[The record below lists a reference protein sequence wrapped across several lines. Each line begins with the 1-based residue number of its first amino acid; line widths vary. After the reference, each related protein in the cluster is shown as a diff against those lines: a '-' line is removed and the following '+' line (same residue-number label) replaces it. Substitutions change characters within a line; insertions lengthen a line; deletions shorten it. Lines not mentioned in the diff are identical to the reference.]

1 MKTFEEILGKGSK
14 VSGEI
19 VYPKDYIINL
29 MKQVRQSTIFEIS
42 EKIATEFTENAPLS
56 YMISEINKID
66 KNSIEIYE

>member
-1 MKTFEEILGKGSK
+1 MRETFEELIKNY
-14 VSGEI
+14 GEDTI
-19 VYPKDYIINL
+19 YIETVLEL